1 MQSDNAERMGK
12 VLVCVWKEAVR
23 KDVDETLSLLLVRDD
38 ELCACAARA
47 IKMLLLECARLKEEN
62 EKLNLCKDA

>member
-1 MQSDNAERMGK
+1 MQNGRGVVDGK
-12 VLVCVWKEAVR
+12 SLTVVWQEAIR
-23 KDVDETLSLLLVRDD
+23 LDIDETLCLLVVRDD

-47 IKMLLLECARLKEEN
+47 IKMLLLECLRLKAEN